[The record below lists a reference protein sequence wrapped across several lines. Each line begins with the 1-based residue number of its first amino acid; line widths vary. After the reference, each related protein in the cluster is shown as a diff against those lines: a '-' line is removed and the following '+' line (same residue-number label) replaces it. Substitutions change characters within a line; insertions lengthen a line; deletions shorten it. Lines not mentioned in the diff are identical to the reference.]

1 MKPQDIHINDWHR
14 IFIGDVPGGF
24 YLEVIFRTFVIYL
37 LLMVSMRLMGKRMAS
52 QLSRNE
58 MIAMVSLA
66 AAIGVPLQS
75 PDRGILPAIVIAIV
89 VVVTQQIVAS
99 KASKNQKIE
108 TVTQG
113 DISVLIED
121 GHMKLDNMKETG
133 ITRERAFSQ
142 LRSKSIKQL
151 GEVKRLYFEAGGS
164 FSLIKNSEV
173 GPGLGI
179 LPGYDERFRKQVY
192 EHSDKSVCNNCG
204 FLVPDNQSSQK
215 QCENCGKNEWAQA
228 VK

>member
-1 MKPQDIHINDWHR
+1 MKPEDIHINDWHR

-24 YLEVIFRTFVIYL
+24 YLEVVLRIAVIYL

-52 QLSRNE
+52 QLSRSE

-75 PDRGILPAIVIAIV
+75 PDRGILAAVVIAAIMILV
-89 VVVTQQIVAS
+89 QQLIAS
-99 KASKNQKIE
+99 FSTKSQRFE
-108 TVTQG
+108 TLTQG
-113 DISVLIED
+113 DITPLIED
-121 GHMKLDNMKETG
+121 SCLNLENMKMTG

-142 LRSKSIKQL
+142 LRGESIRHL

-164 FSLIKNSEV
+164 FTLIKNYDNV
-173 GPGLGI
+173 PGLPI
-179 LPGYDERFRKQVY
+179 LPFW
-192 EHSDKSVCNNCG
+192 DKEYQQEISETCEELVCEKCGMQGPDAENESCQNCNNKS
-204 FLVPDNQSSQK
+204 FI
-215 QCENCGKNEWAQA
+215 QA